1 MGRIFVFACLLLA
14 AGITAPSSQEV
25 PPSDAPQSVP
35 RTEPDQKEENPAAL
49 RLLRHFSDFC
59 LQEFPDDAALAAAV
73 EAAGGV
79 AMTADELK
87 ARLHDDP
94 GQGWMLDSP
103 EGRFAIVLEYP
114 PYHAC
119 AARVTAEKALASK
132 LYAALMAVHAA
143 QDKHVLSKPT
153 LIPARFQDGM
163 SLMAAHQI
171 LNAYGSPISP
181 KENFMIVFDI
191 QNDPKLGV
199 ETRLVYQIVP

>member
-14 AGITAPSSQEV
+14 AGITAPWSQEAS
-25 PPSDAPQSVP
+25 PPDAPQSVP
-35 RTEPDQKEENPAAL
+35 GADPDKKEDHPAAL

-59 LQEFPDDAALAAAV
+59 LQKFPDDSALTAAV
-73 EAAGGV
+73 EAAGGI
-79 AMTADELK
+79 AMTAEEIK

-94 GQGWMLDSP
+94 GKGWMIDSP

-119 AARVTAEKALASK
+119 AARVTAEKALTSK
-132 LYAALMAVHAA
+132 LYAALMAVHVA
-143 QDKHVLSKPT
+143 QSKHVLSKPT
-153 LIPARFQDGM
+153 VIPVRFQDGV

-171 LNAYGSPISP
+171 LDTDGSAISP